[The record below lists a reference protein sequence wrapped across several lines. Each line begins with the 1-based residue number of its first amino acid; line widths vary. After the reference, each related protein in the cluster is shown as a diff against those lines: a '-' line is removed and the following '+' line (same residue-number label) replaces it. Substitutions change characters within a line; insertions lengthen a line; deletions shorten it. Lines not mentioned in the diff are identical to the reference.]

1 MEKKIYR
8 IEIGEKK
15 FWIGMAGQLM
25 TSIDLA
31 VLCTEEEH
39 LMVMEKLNVP
49 AIAYNDTLAWHK
61 RQAKPEEIFPT
72 DHSKV
77 ADKMVFNF
85 HSDAG
90 HGWLAVK
97 LSLVRELGLAK
108 FITPYSYMQGKTAYL
123 EEDCDA
129 QMFIRHFT
137 AKFGVEPKIKDLD
150 PKDRSPIRSFK
161 RFSMEA

>member
-31 VLCTEEEH
+31 VLCTEDEH

-49 AIAYNDTLAWHK
+49 AVAYNDTLAWHN
-61 RQAKPEEIFPT
+61 RQANDALPT

-77 ADKMVFNF
+77 ANKLVFNF
-85 HSDAG
+85 HSDAS

-97 LSLVRELGLAK
+97 LTLVRELGLADQ
-108 FITPYSYMQGKTAYL
+108 ISEYSYMQGKTAYL
-123 EEDCDA
+123 EEDADA
-129 QMFIRHFT
+129 TRFINAFKAR
-137 AKFGVEPKIKDLD
+137 FGFEPKIKDLD

-161 RFSMEA
+161 RFKMEA